1 MKLTHLLVA
10 TSLIIGTVSSET
22 VFSQTDTIST
32 QRLSTTTV
40 FKGTPSYIDVQRW
53 LAQHTS
59 LGNDDAPPSFSV
71 AVTHSVADA
80 GVRTDDI
87 PAPPVPLPENG
98 SNGDAITITSCGGG
112 MQQSWTFVYNPN
124 AGSGANGW
132 VLESYS
138 LKMHMRSCSPGN

>member
-1 MKLTHLLVA
+1 MKLTRLLLA
-10 TSLIIGTVSSET
+10 TSLIIGTVSSEK

-53 LAQHTS
+53 LAQHTL
-59 LGNDDAPPSFSV
+59 LGNDNAPPSFSV
-71 AVTHSVADA
+71 AVTHSVPGA
-80 GVRTDDI
+80 GVQTDDM
-87 PAPPVPLPENG
+87 PGPPVPLPEKG
-98 SNGDAITITSCGGG
+98 SNGDTITITSCGGG
-112 MQQSWTFVYNPN
+112 TQQSWTFVYNAD

-138 LKMHMRSCSPGN
+138 LKMHTRSCSPGN